1 VYAAGSDFMQTEAE
15 RLPAQLKAQLAPVYL
30 VHGDEP
36 LLIEEAC
43 DRVRAAAREQGYDER
58 VVLNVDRDFDWSR
71 FVEATQSMS
80 LFSSRKLVELRIP
93 TGRPGDAGGKALT
106 QYAQAPVPDTVVLV
120 IAGRL
125 ESAVRNSKWLKQVE
139 AAGMLVACR
148 PVDERRL
155 PQWIEGRMR
164 QRGLRAGP
172 GVVAALIHYLQGNL
186 LAVVQ
191 EIEKLALLC
200 PDGAVDVAAVEASVA
215 DSARFDVFALIDTCL
230 AGDAPKAVRV
240 LGSLRAEGV
249 EPVLVVWALVREV
262 RSITPMAAELAAGRP
277 QAQVLR
283 SHRVWSSRAPVVGK
297 ALQRL
302 RYPQWLGLVRRAAE
316 LDRIVK
322 GRRTGAPWLEI
333 ERFCLGLCGL
343 PSLSAVAS

>member
-1 VYAAGSDFMQTEAE
+1 MQTEAE
-15 RLPAQLKAQLAPVYL
+15 RLPAQLKGQLAPIYV

-36 LLIEEAC
+36 LLVEESC
-43 DRVRAAAREQGYDER
+43 DAIRAATRAQGYDDR
-58 VVLNVDRDFDWSR
+58 VVLSVDRDFDWSR
-71 FVEATQSMS
+71 FAEGTQAMS
-80 LFSSRKLVELRIP
+80 LFSSRKLVELRMP

-106 QYAQAPVPDTVVLV
+106 QYAQAPTEDTVVLV

-125 ESAVRNSKWLKQVE
+125 DAAARNSKWFKQVE
-139 AAGMLVACR
+139 AAGMVVACR

-200 PDGAVDVAAVEASVA
+200 PDGAVDTAAVEASVA
-215 DSARFDVFALIDTCL
+215 DSARFDVFALIDSCL
-230 AGDAPKAVRV
+230 LADAPKAVRM
-240 LGSLRAEGV
+240 LIALRAEGV

-262 RSITPMAAELAAGRP
+262 RAMTPMAADLAAGKPR
-277 QAQVLR
+277 AQVLKA
-283 SHRVWSSRAPVVGK
+283 HRVWSSRAPAVGA
-297 ALQRL
+297 ALQRVDL
-302 RYPQWLGLVRRAAE
+302 PQWLALIGRAAE
-316 LDRIVK
+316 LDRVVK
-322 GRRTGAPWLEI
+322 GRRAGDPWLEI
-333 ERFCLGLCGL
+333 ERFCLGLCGV
-343 PSLSAVAS
+343 SALAAEAS